1 MTHLDTEHLRLY
13 LLPDTPDGARAMA
26 AADSVRAIVLTLS
39 QPADPDGLLHVWQR
53 VQADLALPA
62 PAIAVNGINGLQ
74 LWFSVAQPVS
84 RSDATAFVQ
93 GLRTR
98 YLASHA
104 SGRGA
109 DFPSPPDAAV
119 ALEVAPPPAQQTG
132 TGHWSAFVT
141 PDLVRIF
148 ADEPWLEREPSPQ
161 AQADLLSR
169 LQSMTIAAFARA
181 LAQLHPAP
189 APTASPQALHA
200 HPPAC
205 AATPAHGEAARQ
217 FLLTVMN
224 DTAVTMA
231 LRIEAAKALLGAPD
245 A

>member
-1 MTHLDTEHLRLY
+1 
-13 LLPDTPDGARAMA
+13 
-26 AADSVRAIVLTLS
+26 
-39 QPADPDGLLHVWQR
+39 
-53 VQADLALPA
+53 
-62 PAIAVNGINGLQ
+62 
-74 LWFSVAQPVS
+74 
-84 RSDATAFVQ
+84 
-93 GLRTR
+93 
-98 YLASHA
+98 
-104 SGRGA
+104 
-109 DFPSPPDAAV
+109 
-119 ALEVAPPPAQQTG
+119 
-132 TGHWSAFVT
+132 
-141 PDLVRIF
+141 
-148 ADEPWLEREPSPQ
+148 
-161 AQADLLSR
+161 
-169 LQSMTIAAFARA
+169 MTIAAFARA